1 MMMKVVDANEKEES
15 DEDGAIFPFCCRL
28 QMMVRLRKRKIPK
41 FVS

>member
-15 DEDGAIFPFCCRL
+15 DEDGVSFSFCCIL
-28 QMMVRLRKRKIPK
+28 QMMVRLMKRKIPK